1 MASRMNSG
9 GSIDLNCIKIEPRTG
24 EKLSFNVDIHV
35 EAATF
40 IHARAF
46 MHFIQWDEM

>member
-1 MASRMNSG
+1 MASTMNSG
-9 GSIDLNCIKIEPRTG
+9 GSIDLNRNG